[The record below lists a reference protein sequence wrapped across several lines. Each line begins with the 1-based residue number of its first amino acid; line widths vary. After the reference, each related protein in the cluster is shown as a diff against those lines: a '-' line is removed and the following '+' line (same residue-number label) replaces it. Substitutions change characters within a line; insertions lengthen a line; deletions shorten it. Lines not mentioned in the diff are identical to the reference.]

1 MRSLLQVQP
10 THERDHLPFNQK
22 RAMVKELR
30 RTLGATLLLLLVA
43 ALPAI
48 ADDAVRILFF
58 TGDVTV
64 KSGGSTTA
72 PRIGQAVGK
81 KDVIILKGNA
91 TLQLSVNGKVLK
103 YNKPTQLKVAD
114 AIKRAGKGENE
125 AVANSLRT
133 LAAAS
138 GAGRESRTSEAG
150 ATRAIDS
157 SQLIAAAERQALEA
171 AQNEANSEVG
181 RQLGVD
187 DPFGKAAGLMDY
199 LRGDKLIVLEPRS
212 TAISSGPITFRWL
225 RTPGVSRY
233 SVTVRNYLGDEL
245 FKTTVSDTQ
254 AVWPAPMLQP
264 EAVYTWTLQN
274 EDNILNRSTS
284 SFFQLSQQK
293 QSELTSSEQALL
305 KELGESDDPATMM
318 MLGALYADVGCYGQA
333 ARYFTLSAIK
343 TPEHRQELLGMA
355 REQYLYNI
363 VMPEEDVAII
373 CR

>member
-1 MRSLLQVQP
+1 
-10 THERDHLPFNQK
+10 
-22 RAMVKELR
+22 MVKALR
-30 RTLGATLLLLLVA
+30 LLLGATLLLLLA
-43 ALPAI
+43 ATAPLS

-64 KSGGSTTA
+64 KSGGSVTA

-103 YNKPTQLKVAD
+103 YNKPAQLKVAD

-138 GAGRESRTSEAG
+138 GAGRENRTSEAG

-157 SQLIAAAERQALEA
+157 SQLLAAAQRQGLETA
-171 AQNEANSEVG
+171 RNEANSEVG
-181 RQLGVD
+181 KRIGVD

-212 TAISSGPITFRWL
+212 TAISSGPVTFRWL
-225 RTPGVSRY
+225 RTPGVTRY
-233 SVTVRNYLGDEL
+233 SITVRNYLGDEL
-245 FKTTVSDTQ
+245 YKTIVSDTQ
-254 AVWPAPMLQP
+254 AIWSTPSLQP

-274 EDNILNRSTS
+274 EDNMLNRSTS
-284 SFFQLSQQK
+284 SFFQMNPQK
-293 QSELTSSEQALL
+293 ETNLRTGEQALL
-305 KELGESDDPATMM
+305 KEFGQSDDPAAMM
-318 MLGALYADVGCYGQA
+318 MLGALYADLGCYGQA
-333 ARYFTLSAIK
+333 ARYFTFSAIK
-343 TPEHRQELLGMA
+343 APERRQELLGMA

>member
-1 MRSLLQVQP
+1 M
-10 THERDHLPFNQK
+10 
-22 RAMVKELR
+22 AKELR
-30 RTLGATLLLLLVA
+30 LLLGATLLLLLA
-43 ALPAI
+43 ATAPAA
-48 ADDAVRILFF
+48 ADDVVRILFF

-64 KSGGSTTA
+64 KSAGKMSA
-72 PRIGQAVGK
+72 PKIGQAVGK

-103 YNKPTQLKVAD
+103 YNKPAQLKVAD
-114 AIKRAGKGENE
+114 AIKRAGRGENE

-138 GAGRESRTSEAG
+138 GAGRENRTSEAG
-150 ATRAIDS
+150 ATRATAPIDS
-157 SQLIAAAERQALEA
+157 SQLLADAKRKAMGAVKA
-171 AQNEANSEVG
+171 EANSEIG
-181 RQLGVD
+181 KQIGID
-187 DPFGKAAGLMDY
+187 DPLGKAAGLMDY

-212 TAISSGPITFRWL
+212 TAISSGQVTFRWL
-225 RTPGVSRY
+225 RTPGVTRY

-245 FKTTVSDTQ
+245 FKTSISDTQ
-254 AVWPAPMLQP
+254 AVWSAPSLQP

-274 EDNILNRSTS
+274 EDNPLNRSTS
-284 SFFQLSQQK
+284 SFFQISAQK
-293 QSELTSSEQALL
+293 DAELHAGEQALL
-305 KELGESDDPATMM
+305 KELGQTEDPATMM

-343 TPEHRQELLGMA
+343 APEHRQELLGMA